1 MEHVSVVEE
10 GSSKSSGGCSAA
22 SIAPRL
28 RLTNAKLARSS
39 KRPAGAEAL
48 RCSRRSVADVS
59 SVMRVRLPTM
69 ITDSLDAL
77 GSGGGASGASRLQR
91 EGGGAEAGCTARSA
105 FGAGFGFGAACRL
118 STERTGSCCGAC
130 AARAIASVASCCSAD
145 TRPES
150 SETRSVDSSSF
161 STECLQF
168 ETSSSFSC
176 CSSAVEATQ

>member
-1 MEHVSVVEE
+1 MVSVVEE
-10 GSSKSSGGCSAA
+10 GSKRLGGRSAA

-48 RCSRRSVADVS
+48 RCSRRSVAAVS

-69 ITDSLDAL
+69 ITDSLDAF

-105 FGAGFGFGAACRL
+105 FGAGFGFGAACRM
-118 STERTGSCCGAC
+118 STERAGSCCGAC
-130 AARAIASVASCCSAD
+130 AARAIASVASRCSAD

-161 STECLQF
+161 STECFQF

-176 CSSAVEATQ
+176 CSPAVEATQ